1 MKIELQTANT
11 LAAHAVCVAAG
22 TRDGLRTA
30 QFYVRDISR
39 ADGGGDG
46 RRNVAFLSSFVA
58 RAARLADRFMTWS
71 ANAAIALIL
80 PSWRTLPS
88 PFAPGM
94 MNEVAEAIR
103 KNSLVHNPLF
113 NAYFFR
119 AAVHIINRYSEPPFL
134 LLEHRVDAARR
145 QLASNDSGALPQ
157 SETDFLA
164 RTLLALVDAAPVAR
178 VGKARGSLRLFEA
191 TEPSIAIFAISC
203 VALLFAEEGMP
214 MAIQDEN
221 EFFAIVGAL
230 IVPRLTDITELI
242 AQRDVAG
249 LSRELAN
256 IKTMY

>member
-1 MKIELQTANT
+1 MKIEFQTANT

-39 ADGGGDG
+39 ADSGNE
-46 RRNVAFLSSFVA
+46 RRNVAFLSGLVA
-58 RAARLADRFMTWS
+58 RIARLADRFMTWG
-71 ANAAIALIL
+71 ANVAIALFL
-80 PSWRTLPS
+80 PSWRKLPS

-119 AAVHIINRYSEPPFL
+119 AAIHIISRYSEPPYL

-145 QLASNDSGALPQ
+145 LLAS
-157 SETDFLA
+157 SETSVATEAETNFLA
-164 RTLLALVDAAPVAR
+164 RTLVALVETAPVAR
-178 VGKARGSLRLFEA
+178 VGKSKGSARLFEDA
-191 TEPSIAIFAISC
+191 EPNTAVFAIAC
-203 VALLFAEEGMP
+203 VALLFAEEGKP
-214 MAIQDEN
+214 IAIDDED

-230 IVPRLTDITELI
+230 ILPRLKDISAFI
-242 AQRDVAG
+242 ANRDVAG
-249 LSRELAN
+249 LSRELAS
-256 IKTMY
+256 IKAMY